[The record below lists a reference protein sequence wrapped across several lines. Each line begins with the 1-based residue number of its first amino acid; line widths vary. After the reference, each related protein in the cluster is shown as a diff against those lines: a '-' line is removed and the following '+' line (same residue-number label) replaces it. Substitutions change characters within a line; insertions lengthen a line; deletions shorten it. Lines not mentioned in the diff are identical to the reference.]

1 MSGPTRATQTAAV
14 VAALAG
20 LATMA
25 ALLASCTWRG
35 PALQPSPWPPDV
47 AAALEAAG
55 ANRGQLERVLAR
67 YQASRDTLKLE
78 AAAFLIANMADHSYV
93 RLSLVDSL
101 KREVLL
107 DVLAYPTYEVLQ
119 SVVDSIEKARGELD
133 YERRETYPD
142 LRTISARL
150 LAENIDYAFRAW
162 RERPWAQHL
171 SFDDFR
177 EYVLPYRGS
186 NEPLESWRPYFFN
199 RYADLSSSMQD
210 PTDPIEAARL
220 INADLMTWF
229 TFDPRFYLHPTDQG
243 LAEMRAGGLG
253 RCEDMT
259 NLAIYAMRANGLA
272 VTSDYTPFWANA
284 GNNHAWN
291 AILDRD
297 GRVLSFMGCEAQPG
311 QYRLWNRLA
320 KAYRKTYSQ
329 QRGNLAFLK
338 AEHEQTPAWLSGKYY
353 RDVTAAYGPVADVSL
368 ELPEAPPD
376 SVSFAYLCVFNS
388 GHWEA
393 IEWGRLERQGATFR
407 DMGTGIAYLPAY
419 YAGKQA
425 LPAGPAFILEDG
437 GHVRPLVADAGHPQ
451 RLRLIAS
458 ICAVTVS
465 DTDGVRKT
473 ALEPGRPYELFYWQG
488 EWKSAG
494 RLTARDE
501 PLVFEGVPSGGL
513 YWLVAEGSRRDERI
527 FTYEQNAQVWW

>member
-1 MSGPTRATQTAAV
+1 MIRRVSISPPATATAAMATLAA
-14 VAALAG
+14 VATLV
-20 LATMA
+20 T
-25 ALLASCTWRG
+25 SCTWRS
-35 PALQPSPWPPDV
+35 PRMAQPSWPADV
-47 AAALEAAG
+47 AAALDAAG
-55 ANRGQLERVLAR
+55 ENRGQLERVLAH
-67 YQASRDTLKLE
+67 YSAAGDSLKLE
-78 AAAFLIANMADHSYV
+78 AAAYLISNMTDHSFV

-101 KREVLL
+101 KQEVSL
-107 DVLAYPTYEVLQ
+107 DVLRYPNYETLQ
-119 SVVDSIEKARGELD
+119 TVVDSIEDVRGELD
-133 YERRETYPD
+133 YERREMLPD
-142 LRTISARL
+142 LETITAKL
-150 LAENIDYAFRAW
+150 LTEDIDYAFRAW
-162 RERPWAQHL
+162 RDRPWARHL

-177 EYVLPYRGS
+177 EYVLPHRGS
-186 NEPLESWRPYFFN
+186 NEPLESWRPFFFD
-199 RYADLSSSMQD
+199 RYSDLPLSMQD

-229 TFDPRFYLHPTDQG
+229 TFDARFYLHPTDQG
-243 LAEMRAGGLG
+243 LAEMRAGGIG

-272 VTSDYTPFWANA
+272 VTSDFTPFWANA

-338 AEHEQTPAWLSGKYY
+338 GEHEQVPAWLSGKYY
-353 RDVTAAYGPVADVSL
+353 KDVTAAYVPVVDVPL
-368 ELPEAPPD
+368 ALDEPAPD
-376 SVSFAYLCVFNS
+376 SVNFAYLCVFNS

-393 IEWGRLERQGATFR
+393 IDWGHVERQGATFR

-419 YAGKQA
+419 YVDKEI
-425 LPAGPAFILEDG
+425 LPAGPAFILEESGRVRRLEADG
-437 GHVRPLVADAGHPQ
+437 DHP
-451 RLRLIAS
+451 RNLRLISATG
-458 ICAVTVS
+458 AVTVS
-465 DTDGVRKT
+465 DTDGIRKT
-473 ALEPGRPYELFYWQG
+473 ALEPGRSYELFYWDG
-488 EWKSAG
+488 DWVSAG
-494 RLTARDE
+494 QITAGDE
-501 PLVFEGVPSGGL
+501 PLVFEAVPSGGL

>member
-1 MSGPTRATQTAAV
+1 MIHQAPHSPFPTGAASLAV
-14 VAALAG
+14 LAAVAALVS
-20 LATMA
+20 
-25 ALLASCTWRG
+25 SCTWRG
-35 PALQPSPWPPDV
+35 PALKPSPWPTDV
-47 AAALEAAG
+47 AAALDEAG
-55 ANRGQLERVLAR
+55 ANRGQLERVLIR
-67 YQASRDTLKLE
+67 YQAAGDTLKLQ
-78 AAAFLIANMADHSYV
+78 AAAYLIANMADHCFV

-101 KREVLL
+101 KREVPL
-107 DVLAYPTYEVLQ
+107 DVLRYPNYEALQ
-119 SVVDSIEKARGELD
+119 AVVDSIEDARGELD
-133 YERRETYPD
+133 YERRATLPD
-142 LRTISARL
+142 LETMTAKL

-162 RERPWAQHL
+162 RERPWAQHM
-171 SFDDFR
+171 SFDDFL

-186 NEPLESWRPYFFN
+186 NEPLESWRPYFYD
-199 RYADLSSSMQD
+199 RYSDLPLAMQD

-229 TFDPRFYLHPTDQG
+229 TFDARFYLHPTDQG

-311 QYRLWNRLA
+311 QYKLWNRLA
-320 KAYRKTYSQ
+320 KAYRKTYAQ

-338 AEHEQTPAWLSGKYY
+338 GEHERVPAWLSGKYY
-353 RDVTAAYGPVADVSL
+353 RDVTADYVTVADVPL
-368 ELPEAPPD
+368 ELEEPAPD
-376 SVSFAYLCVFNS
+376 SVGFAYLCVFNS

-393 IEWGRLERQGATFR
+393 IDWGRLERQGATFR

-419 YAGKQA
+419 YAEGEI
-425 LPAGPAFILEDG
+425 LPAGPAFVLEESG
-437 GHVRPLVADAGHPQ
+437 RVRPLEADMDRPQ
-451 RLRLIAS
+451 KMRLIS
-458 ICAVTVS
+458 SMGAVTVS

-473 ALEPGRPYELFYWQG
+473 ALEPGRSYELFYWDGAWVSMGQIT
-488 EWKSAG
+488 AG
-494 RLTARDE
+494 DE
-501 PLVFEGVPSGGL
+501 PIAFEGVPSGGL